1 MNTPVTPNP
10 MAARKA
16 HEARLAAEAE
26 KANELDRQIEGL
38 SQKLGLTESRQA
50 AKTSQ
55 GRKRY
60 ENRKRAQEL
69 KKKGLSNVEIAKTM
83 RVAESTVR
91 TLLKPYEPKPH
102 LTQRIEGLE
111 VLKSKANY
119 PAGRGKNR
127 NGGK

>member
-1 MNTPVTPNP
+1 MDTPVTPNP

-38 SQKLGLTESRQA
+38 GQKLGLTESRLA
-50 AKTSQ
+50 HKTSQ
-55 GRKRY
+55 ERKRY

-111 VLKSKANY
+111 VLKSKADH

>member
-1 MNTPVTPNP
+1 MDTPVTPNP

-16 HEARLAAEAE
+16 HEARLAAEA
-26 KANELDRQIEGL
+26 KRSNEIDKLIEDINHKYSLIEDR
-38 SQKLGLTESRQA
+38 TA

-55 GRKRY
+55 ERKRY
-60 ENRKRAQEL
+60 ENRKRAQAL
-69 KKKGLSNVEIAKTM
+69 KKQGMSNAKIAETM

-111 VLKSKANY
+111 VLKSNANH
-119 PAGRGKNR
+119 PEGRGKTR